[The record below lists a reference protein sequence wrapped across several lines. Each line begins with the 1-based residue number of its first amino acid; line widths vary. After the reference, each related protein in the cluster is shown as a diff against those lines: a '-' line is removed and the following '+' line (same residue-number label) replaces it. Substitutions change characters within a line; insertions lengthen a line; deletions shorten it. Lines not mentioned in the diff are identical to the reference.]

1 MASVEKA
8 SSRRAAIKTLAAG
21 IGSAVVAAP
30 VEATAPMP
38 VHGRPDLLV
47 SQFGARGDGSTDDT
61 TAFEQAIAAA
71 IQRGQ
76 RLRIPAGRYR
86 ITRTLMITRGIW
98 LQGDGIEHSVLL
110 GAVAGGGP
118 VLHVHAKLTDSV
130 MGPMVSG
137 LRLDCGH
144 GAGLCDGIR
153 VSTGGQG
160 AALHQAVLRDLFLTN
175 VAVGLALAGVVYRCV
190 FDNITIAG
198 RISRFG
204 VYSDQGFEDVT
215 YNSFSNIEVTNV
227 ANGAYAFW
235 IHSNYSSFSNLTSDG
250 CSYFSSPG
258 GTIRNLAVEGISASH
273 PAASTLIRLN
283 QIQAV
288 QGINLINIDPHR
300 CACGI
305 QVIGQAVVLQAVRC
319 IGPQPVR
326 LFDLDPQSEG
336 VLTGVQ
342 TEHPA
347 AMLEDYIPSATLARW
362 VVQAARSVT
371 RRLPS

>member
-1 MASVEKA
+1 MTSIEKT

-21 IGSAVVAAP
+21 IGSTVMAAP
-30 VEATAPMP
+30 VEAVTPVSAPD
-38 VHGRPDLLV
+38 GPDL
-47 SQFGARGDGSTDDT
+47 SATQFGARGDGSTDDT
-61 TAFEQAIAAA
+61 SAFEQAIAAA
-71 IQRGQ
+71 MKSGR

-110 GAVAGGGP
+110 GAVAGGGA
-118 VLHVHAKLTDSV
+118 VLHVHAKPTDSV

-144 GAGLCDGIR
+144 GASLCDGIR
-153 VSTGGQG
+153 VSTGGDG
-160 AALHQAVLRDLFLTN
+160 SALHQAVLRDLYLTN

-198 RISRFG
+198 RVLRFG

-235 IHSNYSSFSNLTSDG
+235 VHSNYSNFSNLTSDG

-258 GTIRNLAVEGISASH
+258 GTIRNLAVEGISAPH
-273 PAASTLIRLN
+273 PASSTLIQLN
-283 QIQAV
+283 QIQV
-288 QGINLINIDPHR
+288 VEGVNLINIDPHR

-305 QVIGQAVVLQAVRC
+305 QVIGQGVVLQAIRC
-319 IGPQPVR
+319 IGPQPAH

-342 TEHPA
+342 TERPA
-347 AMLEDYIPSATLARW
+347 AMLEDYIPSVTLKRW
-362 VVQAARSVT
+362 IVQAARSVA
-371 RRLPS
+371 RRLPD